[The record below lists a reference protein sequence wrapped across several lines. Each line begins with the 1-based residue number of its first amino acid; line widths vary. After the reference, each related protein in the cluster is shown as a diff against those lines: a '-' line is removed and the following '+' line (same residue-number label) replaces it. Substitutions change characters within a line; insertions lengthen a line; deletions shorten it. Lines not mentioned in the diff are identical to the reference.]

1 MAYRIPLKQCSK
13 LMKDKNKFVHS
24 MEQSDK
30 GQKEFMNHNLKFK
43 KIIVMKLDK

>member
-1 MAYRIPLKQCSK
+1 MAYWIPLKQCSK

-30 GQKEFMNHNLKFK
+30 GQKEVHEPQPKVQK
-43 KIIVMKLDK
+43 DHCDESW